1 MEKILNEG
9 LELITTFIEGLIVV
23 HFVLAFQDF
32 DFKVRFNKLKFLCTS
47 LLYTA
52 LVLLINYLLPFEG
65 LLGVIYILFFIF
77 VSLPL
82 TDSKIH
88 IRVLSSTIAV
98 VILIFASTL
107 ISNLFSTM
115 FRVPLEQFYS
125 ELSLI
130 RFFALIT
137 SLIIKLFVFDIILK
151 AMQQND
157 LKLGK
162 REWGL
167 ILSVFCI
174 AFVIIALVQT
184 VAANIGSS
192 LYVILLFVAELLSGA
207 IVVVCF
213 YMTIALNKAQ
223 RSSEELRTLARQ
235 NEYRQ
240 QYAQN
245 IKKQYNEIRRIYHD
259 MKQSNSVVIALLSE
273 VKTDEAIK
281 YMKKTVRDISE
292 FDIVIDVGNDFVNA
306 ILNTKISEAK
316 HLKIGILCSVDKEIA
331 SVDEVD
337 LCNLLGNMIDNA
349 IEACDKQ
356 ISGERF
362 IEVKIQAFPHQFL
375 IGVAN
380 TVDRNVMDENSE
392 LLTTKDDA
400 ENHGFGIQSIR
411 AIVKK
416 YDGTVQFSQ
425 DNGFFH
431 CDVVLTR

>member
-9 LELITTFIEGLIVV
+9 FEVITTFIEGLIVV

-32 DFKVRFNKLKFLCTS
+32 DFKARFNKLKCMCLTLIF
-47 LLYTA
+47 TA
-52 LVLLINYLLPFEG
+52 MVLVINYILPFEG
-65 LLGVIYILFFIF
+65 LLGIIYILFFI
-77 VSLPL
+77 VASLPL

-88 IRVLSSTIAV
+88 IRILSSTIAV
-98 VILIFASTL
+98 VILIFGSTL
-107 ISNLFSTM
+107 ASNLFSTM
-115 FRVPLEQFYS
+115 FRVSLEQIYS
-125 ELSLI
+125 ELSLT
-130 RFFALIT
+130 RFFAVIT
-137 SLIIKLFVFDIILK
+137 SLVIKLFVFDIILK
-151 AMQQND
+151 AMRHNG

-184 VAANIGSS
+184 VATNIESD

-223 RSSEELRTLARQ
+223 RNSEELRTLARQ

-245 IKKQYNEIRRIYHD
+245 IKKQYNEIRRIRHD
-259 MKQSNSVVIALLSE
+259 MKQSNSVVMALLSE
-273 VKTDEAIK
+273 AKTDEAMK
-281 YMKKTVRDISE
+281 YMKKTAREISE

-306 ILNTKISEAK
+306 ILNTKIAEAK
-316 HLKIGILCSVDKEIA
+316 RLKIGILCSVDKEIA
-331 SVDEVD
+331 AVDEVD

-349 IEACDKQ
+349 IEACAKQ

-362 IEVKIQAFPHQFL
+362 IEVKIQTFPHQFL

-380 TVDRNVMDENSE
+380 TVGRNVMDENSE

-411 AIVKK
+411 AIAKK

-425 DNGFFH
+425 ENGSFH

>member
-1 MEKILNEG
+1 MEKIFNEVF
-9 LELITTFIEGLIVV
+9 EVITTFIEGMIVV
-23 HFVLAFQDF
+23 HFVLAFQGF
-32 DFKVRFNKLKFLCTS
+32 DFKVRFSQLKYLCFS
-47 LLYTA
+47 LVYTA
-52 LVLLINYLLPFEG
+52 LILVINYILPFEG
-65 LLGVIYILFFIF
+65 LLGIIYILFFVIS
-77 VSLPL
+77 SLPL
-82 TDSKIH
+82 TDSKIY
-88 IRVLSSTIAV
+88 IRILSSTIAV
-98 VILIFASTL
+98 IVLLFVATLSLNLYSTV
-107 ISNLFSTM
+107 
-115 FRVPLEQFYS
+115 FRVPLEQIYS

-130 RFFALIT
+130 RFFAVTT
-137 SLIIKLFVFDIILK
+137 SLIIKLFFFDVILK
-151 AMQQND
+151 AVRHNEF
-157 LKLGK
+157 KLSK
-162 REWGL
+162 KEWGL
-167 ILSVFCI
+167 ILSVFGI
-174 AFVIIALVQT
+174 AFMIIALVQT
-184 VAANIGSS
+184 VAANIESS

-235 NEYRQ
+235 KEYRQ

-245 IKKQYNEIRRIYHD
+245 IKKQYNEIRRIRHD

-273 VKTDEAIK
+273 AKTDEAMK
-281 YMKKTVRDISE
+281 YMKKTAREISE

-306 ILNTKISEAK
+306 ILNTKIAEAK
-316 HLKIGILCSVDKEIA
+316 RLEIGILCSVDKEISA
-331 SVDEVD
+331 VDEVD

-362 IEVKIQAFPHQFL
+362 IEVKIKTFPHQFL

-411 AIVKK
+411 AIAKK

-425 DNGFFH
+425 ENGFFH

>member
-1 MEKILNEG
+1 MEEILNEG

-52 LVLLINYLLPFEG
+52 LVLVINYLLPFEG
-65 LLGVIYILFFIF
+65 LLGIIYILFFIF

-88 IRVLSSTIAV
+88 IRILSSTIAV
-98 VILIFASTL
+98 IVLLFVATLAINLYST
-107 ISNLFSTM
+107 I
-115 FRVPLEQFYS
+115 FRVPLERIYS

-130 RFFALIT
+130 RFFAVIT
-137 SLIIKLFVFDIILK
+137 SLIIKLFFFDVILK
-151 AMQQND
+151 AVRHNE
-157 LKLGK
+157 LKLNK
-162 REWGL
+162 KEWEL

-174 AFVIIALVQT
+174 AFVIIALAQT
-184 VAANIGSS
+184 VAANIESS

-273 VKTDEAIK
+273 AKTDEAIK

-306 ILNTKISEAK
+306 ILNTKISEVK